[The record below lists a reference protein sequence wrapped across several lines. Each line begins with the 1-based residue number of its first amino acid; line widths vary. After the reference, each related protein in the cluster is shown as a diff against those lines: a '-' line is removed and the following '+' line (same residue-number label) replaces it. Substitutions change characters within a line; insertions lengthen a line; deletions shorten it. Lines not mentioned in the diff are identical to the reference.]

1 VIEQLR
7 NAGFDADF
15 QALESAVYFDDV
27 NRGTAAAALTGL
39 CGSVRDP
46 WKTFSFFHS
55 RNSVPVGESA
65 PISEATRF
73 ENEEFDSLVDQMA
86 VLSGDDPE
94 FQALADR
101 ALAVWIE
108 NLPRIPLVQARLLTP
123 FNTTYWTNWPT
134 VDNNYIHPGHWWV
147 TGELMLI
154 NIQPAP

>member
-1 VIEQLR
+1 
-7 NAGFDADF
+7 
-15 QALESAVYFDDV
+15 
-27 NRGTAAAALTGL
+27 
-39 CGSVRDP
+39 
-46 WKTFSFFHS
+46 
-55 RNSVPVGESA
+55 
-65 PISEATRF
+65 
-73 ENEEFDSLVDQMA
+73 MA